1 MEEQIEAYIEYLAAE
16 KHYAG
21 NTLLAYHNDLLQF
34 YQFILNERPHL
45 SAWSRVDSLLLQAY
59 LLQMRARS
67 YSTASIA
74 RKIAAVKSFYYY
86 LVETHQIA
94 SNPTLGLEAPKVT
107 KNPPRALTEEEV
119 TALLAAP
126 AEPTP
131 KGIRDRAILEVLYAS
146 GVRVTELISLE
157 VNAVDPETGILTVG
171 EGAKSRVILLSERA
185 LSALRDYLTKSRG
198 LYKVDADVGALFVNP
213 RGEALTRQGVWLIMK
228 QYVKQAGIERP
239 VTPHSLR
246 HSFAAHRLEGG
257 EELQE
262 LQRMLGHAHL
272 STTQVY
278 NRTTELTTEGEG
290 DGDQ

>member
-1 MEEQIEAYIEYLAAE
+1 MEEQIEAYLEYLAAE

-21 NTLLAYHNDLLQF
+21 NTLLAYRNDLVQF
-34 YQFILNERPHL
+34 YQFVLNERPHL
-45 SAWSRVDSLLLQAY
+45 TAWSRVDSLLLQAY
-59 LLQMRARS
+59 LLQMRARA

-74 RKIAAVKSFYYY
+74 RKIAAVKSFYFY
-86 LVETHQIA
+86 LVDTHQIA
-94 SNPTLGLEAPKVT
+94 SNPTLGLDAPKVI
-107 KNPPRALTEEEV
+107 KHPPRALTEEEV

-131 KGIRDRAILEVLYAS
+131 KGLRDRAILEILYAS

-157 VNAVDPETGILTVG
+157 VHAVEPETGNLRVG
-171 EGAKSRVILLSERA
+171 EGAKLRAIPLSDRA
-185 LSALRDYLTKSRG
+185 LSALQDYLTKSRG
-198 LYKVDADVGALFVNP
+198 MYKVAPDTGALFVNP

-246 HSFAAHRLEGG
+246 HSFAAHRLEQG
-257 EELQE
+257 EPLQD

-278 NRTTELTTEGEG
+278 NRAPELTTVDDE
-290 DGDQ
+290 DADQ